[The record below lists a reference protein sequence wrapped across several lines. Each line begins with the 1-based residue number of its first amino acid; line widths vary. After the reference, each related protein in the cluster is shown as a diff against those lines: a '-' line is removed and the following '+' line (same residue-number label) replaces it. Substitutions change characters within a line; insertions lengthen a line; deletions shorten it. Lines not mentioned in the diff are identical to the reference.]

1 MATSQFGSASGG
13 TSSTIG
19 AAYPTTATAA
29 GAKDLSGNMQALLTD
44 TNGYL
49 EVNVKTGGSTPT
61 PPATST
67 LTNISASVA
76 NQTALSANANRLG
89 ADFFNDSDTKCYL
102 KYGATAS
109 ASSASAIV
117 PPGLVWK
124 IAVGEYSGQ
133 VDVIWISD
141 TGAAAPTGALRVTE
155 CTP

>member
-19 AAYPTTATAA
+19 AAFPTTATA
-29 GAKDLSGNMQALLTD
+29 GGLKDQSGNMQPFLSDL
-44 TNGYL
+44 NGYL

-61 PPATST
+61 PPST
-67 LTNISASVA
+67 AVETNIASSIT
-76 NQTALSANANRLG
+76 NQTALASNANRLG
-89 ADFFNDSDTKCYL
+89 ATFFNDADTKCVL

-109 ASSASAIV
+109 ASSSTAV
-117 PPGLVWK
+117 VLPGATWR
-124 IAVGEYSGQ
+124 INVGDYSGQ

-141 TGAAAPTGALRVTE
+141 TGAAAPTGSLRVTE

>member
-1 MATSQFGSASGG
+1 MANSQFGNAGGG

-19 AAYPTTATAA
+19 AAYPTLATAA

-67 LTNISASVA
+67 LTNISANVA
-76 NQTALSANANRLG
+76 NQTALAANALRLG

-109 ASSASAIV
+109 ATSATTV
-117 PPGLVWK
+117 VLPGLTWA
-124 IAVGEYSGQ
+124 IDVGEYAGQ

-141 TGAAAPTGALRVTE
+141 TGAAAPTGSLRVTE

>member
-1 MATSQFGSASGG
+1 MANSQFGNAGGG

-19 AAYPTTATAA
+19 AAYPVLATAA
-29 GAKDLSGNMQALLTD
+29 GGKDLSGNLAALLTD

-67 LTNISASVA
+67 LTNIAASVT

-89 ADFFNDSDTKCYL
+89 ADFFNDSDTKCIL

-109 ASSASAIV
+109 ATSGTCV
-117 PPGLVWK
+117 VLPGMTWTL
-124 IAVGEYSGQ
+124 AVGEYSGQ

-141 TGAAAPTGALRVTE
+141 TGAAAPAGTLRVTE

>member
-1 MATSQFGSASGG
+1 MANSQFGNAGGG

-19 AAYPTTATAA
+19 AAYPTLATAA
-29 GAKDLSGNMQALLTD
+29 GGKDLSGNLSPLLTD

-61 PPATST
+61 PPST
-67 LTNISASVA
+67 AIETNITASIT

-89 ADFFNDSDTKCYL
+89 ANFFNDADTKCYL

-109 ASSASAIV
+109 ATSAAAV
-117 PPGLVWK
+117 VLPGQVFIL
-124 IAVGEYSGQ
+124 AVGAYAGQ

>member
-1 MATSQFGSASGG
+1 MANSQFGNAGGG

-19 AAYPTTATAA
+19 ASYPTLATAA
-29 GAKDLSGNMQALLTD
+29 GAKDLSGNLAPLLTD

-67 LTNISASVA
+67 LTNISASITNQVA
-76 NQTALSANANRLG
+76 LAANALRLG

-109 ASSASAIV
+109 ASSATV
-117 PPGLVWK
+117 VVLPGMVWT
-124 IAVGEYSGQ
+124 IDVGEYSGQ

-141 TGAAAPTGALRVTE
+141 AGAAAPTGALRVTE

>member
-1 MATSQFGSASGG
+1 MANSQFGNAGGG
-13 TSSTIG
+13 TSSTVG
-19 AAYPTTATAA
+19 AAYPTLATAA
-29 GAKDLSGNMQALLTD
+29 GLKDQSGNMSPFTSDL
-44 TNGYL
+44 NGYL
-49 EVNVKTGGSTPT
+49 QVNVKTGGSTPT

-67 LTNISASVA
+67 LTNITSNVA
-76 NQTALSANANRLG
+76 NQTALAANANRLG

-109 ASSASAIV
+109 ATSASV
-117 PPGLVWK
+117 VVLPGQTWTL
-124 IAVGEYSGQ
+124 AVGEYSGQ